1 MFKQIATRGV
11 MGGLLASTVALTL
24 IGGAAAEQQNATGE
38 AIAEA
43 AAQLA
48 ARGDVFAAT
57 SAGLD
62 VLPMKL
68 AGSCPLSLM
77 LKVDL
82 GAVSP
87 GKLAYRIETLDGR
100 VSQVFETVTQRT
112 GDGDF
117 SAEIQHE
124 ISLYED
130 EDNSG
135 DKHLDFSA
143 PPKLSEPDYEPDFFE
158 RLFGTAQN
166 DPSKGLSKQSFRV
179 RVVAPNEIVS
189 SFDAPSVSC
198 EYNELVR
205 IVEVEDQ
212 RDGGRDRPGR
222 DRDTP
227 GRDRGGRGG
236 VDAAG
241 GPLD

>member
-1 MFKQIATRGV
+1 MFKQIVTQS
-11 MGGLLASTVALTL
+11 LLASTVALAL
-24 IGGAAAEQQNATGE
+24 AGGASAEQQNASGA

-48 ARGDVFAAT
+48 ARSDVFAAS
-57 SAGLD
+57 SAGLE

-68 AGSCPLSLM
+68 AGSCPRSLM

-82 GAVSP
+82 GAAAP

-100 VSQVFETVTQRT
+100 VSQVFETATQRT
-112 GDGDF
+112 NDGDF
-117 SAEIQHE
+117 SARIQHE

-130 EDNSG
+130 EDNRG

-143 PPKLSEPDYEPDFFE
+143 PTKLSEPDYEPDFFE

-189 SFDAPSVSC
+189 TFDAPSVSC

-205 IVEVEDQ
+205 VVEIEDH
-212 RDGGRDRPGR
+212 RDGDTPDRGTPDRGTP

-227 GRDRGGRGG
+227 GRGRGG

-241 GPLD
+241 GAID

>member
-1 MFKQIATRGV
+1 MLKQYVSPLVLSGF
-11 MGGLLASTVALTL
+11 LASTLALTL
-24 IGGAAAEQQNATGE
+24 CSGAQAAQQNASGA

-48 ARGDVFAAT
+48 GRGDVFAAS
-57 SAGLD
+57 SAGLE

-82 GAVSP
+82 GAAAP

-100 VSQVFETVTQRT
+100 VSQVFETATQRT

-117 SAEIQHE
+117 GAEVQHE

-130 EDNSG
+130 EDNRG

-143 PPKLSEPDYEPDFFE
+143 PPKLSAPDYEPDFFE
-158 RLFGTAQN
+158 RLFGTARN

-189 SFDAPSVSC
+189 TFDAPSVSC

-205 IVEVEDQ
+205 VVEMEDQ

-227 GRDRGGRGG
+227 DRGRGRGG

>member
-1 MFKQIATRGV
+1 MFKQIVTQS
-11 MGGLLASTVALTL
+11 LLASTVALAL
-24 IGGAAAEQQNATGE
+24 AGGASAEQQNATGQ

-48 ARGDVFAAT
+48 ARGDVFAAS
-57 SAGLD
+57 SAGLQ
-62 VLPMKL
+62 VLPMKM
-68 AGSCPLSLM
+68 AGSCPRSLM

-82 GAVSP
+82 GAAAP

-100 VSQVFETVTQRT
+100 VSQVFETATQRT
-112 GDGDF
+112 NDGDF
-117 SAEIQHE
+117 GAEIQHE
-124 ISLYED
+124 IALHKDGSEA
-130 EDNSG
+130 G
-135 DKHLDFSA
+135 AKRLDFSA
-143 PPKLSEPDYEPDFFE
+143 PTQLSEPDYEPDFFE

-189 SFDAPSVSC
+189 TFDAPSVSC

-205 IVEVEDQ
+205 VVEDQ
-212 RDGGRDRPGR
+212 RDGDSP
-222 DRDTP
+222 
-227 GRDRGGRGG
+227 DRGTPDRGTPDRGRGG